1 TALRPLHASPLPLP
15 FEADVKGTRRCP
27 FFVAVSVL
35 IFCRFPAD
43 VSLSLRAMGRYR
55 SLPYS
60 SGFVRMYTQ
69 ILNFVLC
76 SALLLTASRIAL
88 MVWQRDRVV
97 SVNGVG
103 PILLGGL
110 RIDALLIALA
120 VAPLLLVAPWLAG
133 SDDAA
138 DVSGAWLVAAW
149 ALI

>member
-1 TALRPLHASPLPLP
+1 
-15 FEADVKGTRRCP
+15 
-27 FFVAVSVL
+27 
-35 IFCRFPAD
+35 
-43 VSLSLRAMGRYR
+43 
-55 SLPYS
+55 
-60 SGFVRMYTQ
+60 MYTQ

-149 ALI
+149 ALICLLELSSPLFIVE